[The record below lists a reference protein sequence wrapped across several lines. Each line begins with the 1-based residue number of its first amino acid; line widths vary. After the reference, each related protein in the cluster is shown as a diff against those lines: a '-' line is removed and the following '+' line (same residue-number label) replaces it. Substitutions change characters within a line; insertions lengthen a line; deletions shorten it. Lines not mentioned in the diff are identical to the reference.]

1 MIARNSIFAYICL
14 SALPIYAVTTYTET
28 VNGITWTYTVENGE
42 ASVGGGS
49 YSSPA
54 VPRSTSGAIT
64 IPSTLSG
71 NIVTGI
77 GDTAFG
83 NCSGLT
89 SVTIPNSVTNIGFA
103 AFSGCFGLTSVTI
116 PDSVISIGVSA
127 FAQCFN
133 MKNVMIPDSVM
144 RIGYCAFEGCSG
156 LRNVSIL
163 SPRIELGSGIFD
175 ECNKITS
182 VTIGQSVCMNGLSSV
197 FPYSYGTIT
206 NIVISEGVTSI
217 GYSAFRDYRG
227 LKSVTIPGSVTNIG
241 ASAFSGCTNLANVCI
256 DDLAAWCRISSGSG
270 FFDTASCHTLY
281 VNGILAK
288 DLILPDDVKDIR
300 SYAFSGCTNLTSVTI
315 PDSVTNIGSF
325 AFYNCRGLTSVT
337 ISDSVTSI
345 GDYTFYGCTNLTHVT
360 IPDSVTSIRLATFC
374 NCSGLTSVT
383 IPDSITS
390 IGQDAFRNCSG
401 LTSVTI
407 PDSVINIVSS
417 AFDGVPFYENQ
428 PDGLVVF
435 GKVAYKLKGD
445 CPESVTIPDGVTSI
459 GARAF
464 YNCSGLT
471 SVTIPD
477 SVTNI
482 GASAFY
488 NCSGLTSVTIPDGVT
503 NIGDSVFYNC
513 SGLMSVT
520 IPDSVTNIGYMAFDN
535 CSGLTSVTIPDGVA
549 NIGNSAFNNCNGLK
563 SVTISDSVA
572 NIGNSA
578 FYGCTNLTSVDIG
591 DLATWCRISFENSF
605 GNPLYYAHNLCIN
618 GELVDNV
625 TIPDGV
631 TSIGDYTFYGCTNF
645 THVTIPSS
653 VTSIGHYAF
662 YGCSNLTHVTIP
674 DGVTS
679 IGSSAFDGIPF
690 YENQPDGLVVF
701 GKVAYKVKGN
711 CPESVTIPDGVTSI
725 GNNAFYNCSGLTS
738 VTIPGGVKSI
748 GYSAFYGCSGLTS
761 MPILDGVTSIGSDAF
776 SGCTNLM
783 HVTIPGSVTSIE
795 YQAFDHCSNLIDV
808 YINDLA
814 AWCKMS
820 VAGLK
825 ANPLFYAHNLHVNG
839 ELITDL
845 IIPDGVTSIRDYA
858 FRNCTNLTSV
868 TIPDSVTSIG
878 KWAFSGCQGLRSITL
893 PLSFKWKYDFTQDI
907 VGYPAT
913 VNITYYD
920 VPCTVTFNA
929 NGGMVLEEMRTVM
942 CGSIVGTLPTPVWAN
957 HSFVGW
963 RTAAMSGGWV
973 EDTTKVISDVTYY
986 AQWAV
991 PCMVTLDQQSG
1002 NGGTLNVTATYGSAM
1017 PAITVPTRT
1026 GYTFGGYY
1034 TASDGMGTRYY
1045 TSTGKSAQIWDRAN
1059 ATTLYAKWILKP
1071 TAEPTFTIENGT
1083 LTSVTLNGA
1092 TEVVI
1097 PSTVTRIGAKAFYR
1111 CSDLMSVTI
1120 PDSVTHINT
1129 NAFRECYALTSVTLG
1144 NSVETIDN
1152 AAFRDCSSLET
1163 ITLPE
1168 SLQLIHNYVFAN
1180 CTSLTEIEIPNNV
1193 TRIRPHAFEGCTGL
1207 KNVRIGTGVNNIG
1220 EQCFLNC
1227 SSLKS
1232 VVFEGNAPKTGSNAF
1247 SGVASGCCVYVHR
1260 TSSGWGVSIPGTWNG
1275 MSITYISTIVKFD
1288 ANGGVCAVSSLNVT
1302 NSNMIG
1308 TLPMPTRAGF
1318 RFVGWFTATDG
1329 GEQIEETT
1337 VISGDMILYA
1347 HWALSV
1353 TLAEAL
1359 DVGEGI
1365 SIATS
1370 EAVPWTTVLD
1380 ASSKVGGVSARSGE
1394 IGDKTNTWLAAT
1406 VEGVG
1411 TMAFWCK
1418 TSCEH
1423 DEDGTF
1429 MWDRLMVYTN
1439 GVEIVEWR
1447 MDGETD
1453 WTRREVSFAGGKNT
1467 VKWVYYK
1474 DKSGVGGEDC
1484 AWVDG
1489 VMWTLTDPIPPIVS
1503 DSEVLTALTG
1513 TTDVNL
1519 TVNVTNAAQYAAYR
1533 NWALSVT
1540 NGTTTAQMIKEST
1553 RTWLSFALGAD
1564 ALIGKELTSDDVKI
1578 ESFTS
1583 ASCDGKFEF
1592 TVSVKDVNIGGGSV
1606 AAETLKENLKKVLG
1620 IEGSA
1625 TLSPGGFSSDNI
1637 DITFDTPV
1645 DGKARFI
1652 VSPPADAGNSFFM
1665 RVKVK

>member
-14 SALPIYAVTTYTET
+14 SALPIYAVATYTET

-49 YSSPA
+49 DSSPA
-54 VPRSTSGAIT
+54 VPISTSGAIT
-64 IPSTLSG
+64 IPSTLRG
-71 NIVTGI
+71 NIVTSI
-77 GDTAFG
+77 GSYAFRS
-83 NCSGLT
+83 CSRLT
-89 SVTIPNSVTNIGFA
+89 SVMVPGSVTNIGYA
-103 AFSGCFGLTSVTI
+103 AFNGCSGLTSVTI
-116 PDSVISIGVSA
+116 PDSVTSIGEAA
-127 FAQCFN
+127 FAYCSGLTS
-133 MKNVMIPDSVM
+133 VTIPDSVT
-144 RIGYCAFEGCSG
+144 RIGACAFAECYKLKNLTIPDSVTSIGSWAFEGCSSLG
-156 LRNVSIL
+156 NVSIL
-163 SPRIELGSGIFD
+163 SSRIELGSGIFD
-175 ECNKITS
+175 ECSKIAS
-182 VTIGQSVCMNGLSSV
+182 VTIGQSVCMDGLSNV
-197 FPYSYGTIT
+197 FPYSHGTIT

-217 GYSAFRDYRG
+217 GSSAFSYYSG

-241 ASAFSGCTNLANVCI
+241 ASAFSYCTNLTNVCI
-256 DDLAAWCRISSGSG
+256 DDLAAWCKTSWDYGA
-270 FFDTASCHTLY
+270 FDTASCHALY

-288 DLILPDDVKDIR
+288 DLILPDDVTDIR

-315 PDSVTNIGSF
+315 PDNVTNIGSF
-325 AFYNCRGLTSVT
+325 VFYNCRGLTSIT

-345 GDYTFYGCTNLTHVT
+345 GSYTFYGCTNLTHVT
-360 IPDSVTSIRLATFC
+360 IPDSVTSIGQAAFY

-383 IPDSITS
+383 IPDGVTS

-407 PDSVINIVSS
+407 PDSVINIGSS

-435 GKVAYKLKGD
+435 GKVAYKLKGN
-445 CPESVTIPDGVTSI
+445 CPESMTIPDGVTSI

-471 SVTIPD
+471 NVTIPD
-477 SVTNI
+477 GVTNI

-503 NIGDSVFYNC
+503 NIGASAFY
-513 SGLMSVT
+513 
-520 IPDSVTNIGYMAFDN
+520 N
-535 CSGLTSVTIPDGVA
+535 CSGLTSVTIPD
-549 NIGNSAFNNCNGLK
+549 
-563 SVTISDSVA
+563 SVA
-572 NIGNSA
+572 SIGGAA
-578 FYGCTNLTSVDIG
+578 FYGCINLTSVDIG
-591 DLATWCRISFENSF
+591 DQATWCRISFENSF

-618 GELVDNV
+618 GVLVDKV

-662 YGCSNLTHVTIP
+662 YGCTNLIHVTIP
-674 DGVTS
+674 DSVTS

-690 YENQPDGLVVF
+690 YENQSDGVVVF
-701 GKVAYKVKGN
+701 GKVAYKLKGI

-725 GNNAFYNCSGLTS
+725 GNSAFYNCSGLTS
-738 VTIPGGVKSI
+738 VTIPV
-748 GYSAFYGCSGLTS
+748 
-761 MPILDGVTSIGSDAF
+761 GVTSIGSSAF
-776 SGCTNLM
+776 YGCTNLI
-783 HVTIPGSVTSIE
+783 HVTIPGSVTNIE
-795 YQAFDHCSNLIDV
+795 YNAFDHCSNLSDV
-808 YINDLA
+808 YIDDLA
-814 AWCKMS
+814 SWCKMS
-820 VAGLK
+820 VTASS
-825 ANPLFYAHNLHVNG
+825 ADPLSYAHNLHVNG
-839 ELITDL
+839 ELITEL
-845 IIPDGVTSIRDYA
+845 IIPEGVTSIRDYA
-858 FRNCTNLTSV
+858 FRNCTNLTCV
-868 TIPDSVTSIG
+868 TIPEGVTSIG
-878 KWAFSGCQGLRSITL
+878 KWAFLGCHGLRSITL
-893 PLSFKWKYDFTQDI
+893 PLWFKWKYDFTQEV
-907 VGYPAT
+907 VGYPAN

-929 NGGMVLEEMRTVM
+929 NGGTVSEEMRTVM
-942 CGSIVGTLPTPVWAN
+942 CGSTVGILPTPVWAD
-957 HSFVGW
+957 HTFVGW
-963 RTAAMSGGWV
+963 RTAAMSGGWIV
-973 EDTTKVISDVTYY
+973 DTTKVMGDVTYY

-991 PCMVTLDQQSG
+991 PCMVTLDQQGG
-1002 NGGTLNVTATYGSAM
+1002 NGGTSSVTATYGSAM
-1017 PAITVPTRT
+1017 PSITVPTRT

-1045 TSTGKSAQIWDRAN
+1045 TGSGTSAKIWDRAN
-1059 ATTLYAKWILKP
+1059 AMTLYAKWISKP
-1071 TAEPTFTIENGT
+1071 PVEPTFTIENGT
-1083 LTSVTLNGA
+1083 LTAVTLNGA
-1092 TEVVI
+1092 TEAVI
-1097 PSTVTRIGAKAFYR
+1097 PSSVTYVGAKAFYG
-1111 CSDLMSVTI
+1111 CSGLTSVTI
-1120 PDSVTHINT
+1120 PDSVTIIGT
-1129 NAFRECYALTSVTLG
+1129 NAFRNCSGLESVKIGSGVKTICNSAFHSCGALVDMTIPDGVERVENFAFAYCGFSEVVIPDSVKFLGPSSFAGCGELVRVTVGSGLTSLG
-1144 NSVETIDN
+1144 GSS
-1152 AAFRDCSSLET
+1152 FKDCVKLAN
-1163 ITLPE
+1163 I
-1168 SLQLIHNYVFAN
+1168 VF
-1180 CTSLTEIEIPNNV
+1180 
-1193 TRIRPHAFEGCTGL
+1193 
-1207 KNVRIGTGVNNIG
+1207 K
-1220 EQCFLNC
+1220 
-1227 SSLKS
+1227 
-1232 VVFEGNAPKTGSNAF
+1232 GNAPKLGSGAF
-1247 SGVASGCCVYVHR
+1247 SGVASGCCVYVR
-1260 TSSGWGVSIPGTWNG
+1260 RASSGWGVSIPGTWNG
-1275 MSITYISTIVKFD
+1275 LAITYIRPVVTFD
-1288 ANGGVCAVSSLNVT
+1288 ANGGMCAVASLNVT
-1302 NSNMIG
+1302 DG
-1308 TLPMPTRAGF
+1308 TMVGALPVPTRAGF
-1318 RFVGWFTATDG
+1318 RFIGWFTAAEG
-1329 GEQIEETT
+1329 GGRVEETT
-1337 VISGDMILYA
+1337 VISENMTLYA
-1347 HWALSV
+1347 HWVLSV

-1359 DVGEGI
+1359 DVSEGI
-1365 SIATS
+1365 SVATS
-1370 EAVPWTTVLD
+1370 ETVLWTTVLD

-1394 IGDKTNTWLAAT
+1394 IGDKTNTWLSAT

-1474 DKSGVGGEDC
+1474 DKSGMGGEDC

-1578 ESFTS
+1578 ESFTP
-1583 ASCDGKFEF
+1583 ASSDGKFEF

-1620 IEGSA
+1620 IEGA
-1625 TLSPGGFSSDNI
+1625 TMLSSGAFSSDNI
-1637 DITFDTPV
+1637 DITFDAPV
-1645 DGKARFI
+1645 DGKARFT
-1652 VSPPADAGNSFFM
+1652 VTPPSDAGNSFFM